1 MRLLADREAH
11 GVTVRLYWDRAAAPG
26 EEIVVTYRDRA
37 ADEAF
42 TIHPP
47 SDRALDAFY
56 HPNCYL
62 ETAEKSAIVRPQA
75 A

>member
-1 MRLLADREAH
+1 MRLLADREAN
-11 GVTVRLYWDRAAAPG
+11 GVAVRLYWDRSAPAG
-26 EEIVVTYRDRA
+26 REIVVTYRDRA
-37 ADEAF
+37 TDVAF

-56 HPNCYL
+56 HPNCYV
-62 ETAEKSAIVRPQA
+62 ESAREGVVVRPQA